1 MNQIFHENSTDK
13 KIDVPFKDDPKYQV
27 LDTSLISKH
36 RVDAIENAVKYADSM
51 DKHIYKK
58 HGLNLLW
65 ATGIAYI
72 IMVIFD
78 TIITNVFSWQTSELM
93 HGLIELLK
101 FLVSTLMGYVF
112 CETSKKDK

>member
-1 MNQIFHENSTDK
+1 MNQIFYKNSTDK
-13 KIDVPFKDDPKYQV
+13 KIDTPFEDDPKYQCFNTLLINKHDV
-27 LDTSLISKH
+27 DTL
-36 RVDAIENAVKYADSM
+36 ENAVKYADGM

-72 IMVIFD
+72 IMVLFD